1 MAVTLFFSQI
11 LIYKTQHIR
20 MQTFVYMLTEFS
32 INKTLLRASFFGSKY
47 IKTVPTY
54 NDYVICVLSSV
65 QITAVEVVY

>member
-1 MAVTLFFSQI
+1 
-11 LIYKTQHIR
+11 